1 MAGFLETVLRM
12 DFEIVSIA
20 ERDLAAYM
28 DCGIDIWREWVSRR
42 ESDDSGA
49 WSRWCVVAIL
59 KRDIRF

>member
-1 MAGFLETVLRM
+1 M